1 MRASGMTDEEIAE
14 LVDMESEQ
22 KMDNEEREKEF

>member
-14 LVDMESEQ
+14 LVGIESEH